1 MTTAIET
8 NFGALYGKGRHLPTF
23 VHKAAAAMPV
33 PPPEPM
39 TPGTAE
45 VVVLTTGAWY
55 PGWKATSW
63 TPIPSFDE
71 QWALAKTSQERA
83 SLLAFYSPTAST
95 GLTHY
100 QRSILMEVSLPA
112 SKSEH
117 PDAELTFCDGTLRQ
131 RVCGFA
137 YCVEDTPDG
146 NGYWYCDECR
156 RYGEEQDEEQ
166 EAPKT
171 EICAGCFSSQCV
183 TTCSHCVIL
192 Y

>member
-23 VHKAAAAMPV
+23 VQRTATAMPV

-63 TPIPSFDE
+63 TPIPSFEE

-83 SLLAFYSPTAST
+83 SLLAFYSPTASM

-100 QRSILMEVSLPA
+100 QRSILMEVSLPV

-117 PDAELTFCDGTLRQ
+117 PEAELTFCDGTLRQ
-131 RVCGFA
+131 RVCGLA

-156 RYGEEQDEEQ
+156 RYGEEQDEE
-166 EAPKT
+166 
-171 EICAGCFSSQCV
+171 
-183 TTCSHCVIL
+183 
-192 Y
+192 

>member
-8 NFGALYGKGRHLPTF
+8 NFGALYGKGRHLPRF
-23 VHKAAAAMPV
+23 VHKAAEAMPV
-33 PPPEPM
+33 ATPTPEPM

-55 PGWKATSW
+55 PGWNATSW
-63 TPIPSFDE
+63 TPIPSFKE

-83 SLLAFYSPTAST
+83 SLLAFYSPTASI

-156 RYGEEQDEEQ
+156 RYGEEQDED
-166 EAPKT
+166 
-171 EICAGCFSSQCV
+171 
-183 TTCSHCVIL
+183 
-192 Y
+192 

>member
-8 NFGALYGKGRHLPTF
+8 NFGALYGKGRHLPRF
-23 VHKAAAAMPV
+23 VHKAAAVAAMPAAT
-33 PPPEPM
+33 PTPEPM

-55 PGWKATSW
+55 PGWNATSW
-63 TPIPSFDE
+63 TPIPSFKE

-83 SLLAFYSPTAST
+83 SLLAFYSPTASI

-156 RYGEEQDEEQ
+156 RYGEEQYED
-166 EAPKT
+166 
-171 EICAGCFSSQCV
+171 
-183 TTCSHCVIL
+183 
-192 Y
+192 